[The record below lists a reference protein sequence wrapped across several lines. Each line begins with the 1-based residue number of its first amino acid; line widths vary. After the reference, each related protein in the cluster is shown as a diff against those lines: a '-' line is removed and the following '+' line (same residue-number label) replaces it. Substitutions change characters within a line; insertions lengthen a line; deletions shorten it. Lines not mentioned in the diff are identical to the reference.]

1 MKNYLLVM
9 AGGIGSRFWP
19 VSSEQYPKQF
29 LDFLGTGMSL
39 LQQTIHRFEGIVEH
53 ENIFIL
59 TNERYKT
66 IVLDQLGWIKP
77 SQILCEPV
85 RRNTA
90 PCIAYAVERIKTLCG
105 DANIIVSP
113 ADHLVLNVHEFQRV
127 VRTGLDF
134 IEKNDAL
141 LTLGMKPTRPE
152 TGYGYIQFHKEDADE
167 KECQSEICKVLKF
180 TEKPNL
186 EKAMAFLKEGNFLWN
201 AGIFLWRLKTI
212 DKAISDY
219 IPELYDKLQTVKQ
232 WMGTT
237 EENEKIKELFPSL
250 PDISVDYGIL
260 EKADNIYV
268 LPADFGWSDVG
279 TWGSLFQLR
288 GRDDNNNTATPN
300 DNVKF
305 FNASGNIVHLST
317 LKNAVIEGLN
327 DYIVAEADGTLLI
340 CSLKNE
346 QEIKH
351 FH

>member
-113 ADHLVLNVHEFQRV
+113 ADHLVLNV
-127 VRTGLDF
+127 
-134 IEKNDAL
+134 K
-141 LTLGMKPTRPE
+141 
-152 TGYGYIQFHKEDADE
+152 
-167 KECQSEICKVLKF
+167 
-180 TEKPNL
+180 
-186 EKAMAFLKEGNFLWN
+186 
-201 AGIFLWRLKTI
+201 
-212 DKAISDY
+212 
-219 IPELYDKLQTVKQ
+219 
-232 WMGTT
+232 
-237 EENEKIKELFPSL
+237 
-250 PDISVDYGIL
+250 
-260 EKADNIYV
+260 
-268 LPADFGWSDVG
+268 
-279 TWGSLFQLR
+279 
-288 GRDDNNNTATPN
+288 
-300 DNVKF
+300 
-305 FNASGNIVHLST
+305 
-317 LKNAVIEGLN
+317 
-327 DYIVAEADGTLLI
+327 
-340 CSLKNE
+340 
-346 QEIKH
+346 
-351 FH
+351 